1 MKNSVQGRGMT
12 FGKQRG
18 TIHPPCKVL
27 PSFNS
32 VIKSQNLQP
41 DRIRRL
47 VASQPAK
54 VTFPWG
60 VNKTA
65 GKAWRAE
72 KEGLQPASV
81 SHSRAT
87 LMGAEIQVWSGHT
100 AGAARMVFPHSYQLF
115 QAFSTWRCMFVW
127 KKKSG
132 WILSH
137 QWHLRGYSLNLERLP
152 KKPPSFGDGGTQ
164 FYFEKQHIQTFFK
177 DTKV

>member
-1 MKNSVQGRGMT
+1 MKNSVQGRGIT

-18 TIHPPCKVL
+18 TIHLPCKVL

-41 DRIRRL
+41 GRIRRL

-60 VNKTA
+60 MNKTA

-87 LMGAEIQVWSGHT
+87 LTGAEIQVWSGHT
-100 AGAARMVFPHSYQLF
+100 AGAARMAFPHSYQLF
-115 QAFSTWRCMFVW
+115 QAFSTWRWMFVW
-127 KKKSG
+127 KKEVRLNFKSPVAF
-132 WILSH
+132 
-137 QWHLRGYSLNLERLP
+137 ERLLTQP
-152 KKPPSFGDGGTQ
+152 GKASKETAQLWRWGNSSFTLKTTHTNL
-164 FYFEKQHIQTFFK
+164 F
-177 DTKV
+177 